1 MRSIPSSKTKLP
13 PPYASA
19 KSTAGDWEVE
29 EEVTR
34 TRTSEENL
42 AHQPYL
48 TMQYLAHP
56 HVHSA
61 LLGFAET
68 WQVDEALAALQ
79 DPLPVDW
86 NTEAWMQ
93 WEE

>member
-1 MRSIPSSKTKLP
+1 
-13 PPYASA
+13 
-19 KSTAGDWEVE
+19 
-29 EEVTR
+29 
-34 TRTSEENL
+34 
-42 AHQPYL
+42 
-48 TMQYLAHP
+48 MQYLAHP